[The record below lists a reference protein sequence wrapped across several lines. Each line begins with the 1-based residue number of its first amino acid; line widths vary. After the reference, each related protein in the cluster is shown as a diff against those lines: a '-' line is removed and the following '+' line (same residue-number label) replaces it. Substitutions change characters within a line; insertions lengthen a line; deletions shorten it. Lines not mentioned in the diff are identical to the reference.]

1 MVLGNKQGGSS
12 LGNSVSSF
20 KQYHGE
26 TLKDAWVRINRMHY
40 EDPTPCEDEK
50 LNLYFYY
57 GIDPWYQNAL
67 DGATGGSFVLSTPPF
82 AAMTLRRIFGSFV
95 GSKKKL
101 EDTAVALALSKDKF
115 ETKLEKLPS
124 KEDFEQLVSYSE
136 NIIPKINNE
145 LVNVMHKLRL
155 CEKEFLENM
164 FTSIELRKSWFVLVI
179 Q

>member
-57 GIDPWYQNAL
+57 AWVPKCFRWGYRGKFCVVN
-67 DGATGGSFVLSTPPF
+67 T
-82 AAMTLRRIFGSFV
+82 TLCSH
-95 GSKKKL
+95 
-101 EDTAVALALSKDKF
+101 DT
-115 ETKLEKLPS
+115 
-124 KEDFEQLVSYSE
+124 
-136 NIIPKINNE
+136 
-145 LVNVMHKLRL
+145 
-155 CEKEFLENM
+155 
-164 FTSIELRKSWFVLVI
+164 
-179 Q
+179 